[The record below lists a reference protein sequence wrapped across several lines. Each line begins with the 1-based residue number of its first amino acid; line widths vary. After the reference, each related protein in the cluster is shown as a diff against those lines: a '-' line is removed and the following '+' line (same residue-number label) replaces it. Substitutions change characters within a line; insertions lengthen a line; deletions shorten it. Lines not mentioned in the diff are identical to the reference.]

1 MQLLATLDYWDGT
14 PGVTRECFL
23 EDVTGSALIRSLMA
37 PGVASIT
44 FTRPPEFARDIFR
57 EDQDADMGA

>member
-1 MQLLATLDYWDGT
+1 MKLMATLDYWDGT

-23 EDVTGSALIRSLMA
+23 EDVHSSAIIRSLMG

-44 FTRPPEFARDIFR
+44 FTRPPEFAKDL
-57 EDQDADMGA
+57 EAKEGD